1 MDALKFLQTAKRIC
15 NAKCDKN
22 MTCTNC
28 CLHDLC
34 NDFLCYCSDQTFTKI
49 ISTVEQYAKDHPAKE
64 TRKDRLLRCFP
75 NLLTN
80 GKINENGDVDL
91 CPEYY
96 LEDSYCDTET
106 RICDKYADDCAIC
119 KHEYW
124 SEEPHGSAYWD
135 KYWEEDHGR

>member
-1 MDALKFLQTAKRIC
+1 MMDALQFLKTTKRM
-15 NAKCDKN
+15 CDKCGQC
-22 MTCTNC
+22 TCC
-28 CLHDLC
+28 PIHDFC
-34 NDFLCYCSDQTFTKI
+34 NKDFNECSDAMFIDTIKA
-49 ISTVEQYAKDHPAKE
+49 VEQYNKDHPAKE

-80 GKINENGDVDL
+80 GKINENGDVNL

-135 KYWEEDHGR
+135 KYWEEDHGRC

>member
-1 MDALKFLQTAKRIC
+1 MDALQFLKTAKRM
-15 NAKCDKN
+15 CDKRGQC
-22 MTCTNC
+22 TCC
-28 CLHDLC
+28 PIHDFC
-34 NDFLCYCSDQTFTKI
+34 NNDFYECSDALLLDTIK
-49 ISTVEQYAKDHPAKE
+49 TVEQYNKDHPAKE

-106 RICDKYADDCAIC
+106 RICDKYGDDCAIC

-124 SEEPHGSAYWD
+124 SEEPHGPAYWD
-135 KYWEEDHGR
+135 KYWEEDYGR